1 MEANNSK
8 ESIHAAKEDH
18 KTLVD
23 EICDAKKRSGDA
35 RMYALEVER
44 QWKACKHD
52 GKKLEVDHKKLMN
65 RSVAGEG
72 KVKTFEQSHRIV
84 EAASAQKVAAAE
96 AEADEEG
103 LFFPSE
109 YLTSHSMY
117 PTPGKRL

>member
-1 MEANNSK
+1 MEADNSK

-18 KTLVD
+18 KRLVD
-23 EICDAKKRSGDA
+23 EICDAKKRSSDA

-44 QWKACKHD
+44 QWKASKHD
-52 GKKLEVDHKKLMN
+52 RKKLEVDHKKLMN

-72 KVKTFEQSHRIV
+72 NVKTFEQSHRIV
-84 EAASAQKVAAAE
+84 EAASAEKVAAVE

-109 YLTSHSMY
+109 DLTSHSM
-117 PTPGKRL
+117 